1 MAVKTKY
8 TAIIEDE
15 DGEQY
20 MAVLEYKNGEQYFGG
35 YYQKCKTISY
45 TLFRVEIH
53 DYGTYKVT
61 DFHGTV
67 ESKVSL
73 QNPDFRISREMM
85 WACRK
90 ITEDRLR
97 EIFGRDAPIEWE

>member
-15 DGEQY
+15 NGEQY

-45 TLFRVEIH
+45 TLHRIEIH
-53 DYGTYKVT
+53 DCGTHTVT

-73 QNPDFRISREMM
+73 QKPDFRITSSMM
-85 WACRK
+85 WACK
-90 ITEDRLR
+90 QITEERLR
-97 EIFGRDAPIEWE
+97 EIFGNEASIEWE

>member
-45 TLFRVEIH
+45 TLLRIEIH
-53 DYGTYKVT
+53 DHGTYKVT
-61 DFHGTV
+61 DFNGTV

>member
-45 TLFRVEIH
+45 TLLRIEIH
-53 DYGTYKVT
+53 DHGTYKVT
-61 DFHGTV
+61 DFNGTV

-85 WACRK
+85 WACK
-90 ITEDRLR
+90 QITEDRLR
-97 EIFGRDAPIEWE
+97 EIFGRDIPIEWE